1 MRTLVIERDKR
12 PRPVVVTPAKGSV
25 GDMTDESQAAKT
37 DIGSIIQRYG
47 GNLADIAGWRNQ
59 TFGDQP
65 ADDLEDAIET
75 LKNASEVLDGL
86 PYSSLAEA
94 VAAINDGTF
103 TTEKKEE
110 INDEKPQERP
120 ETPVEEN
127 LSENGK

>member
-65 ADDLEDAIET
+65 TDDLEDAIET

-86 PYSSLAEA
+86 SYSSLAEA

-103 TTEKKEE
+103 TTKKKEE